1 MDPMNP
7 LCQDAKGAHST
18 TQGFAK
24 ACPGLREL
32 EVIKELGAR
41 GLAAS
46 ICTRNTTDDSKQDFG
61 YRPAI
66 DLMLNQIKQSIP

>member
-24 ACPGLREL
+24 AFGLREL
-32 EVIKELGAR
+32 EVTKELGAR

-46 ICTRNTTDDSKQDFG
+46 IWTRNTTDDSKQDFG